1 MCPKIQAHRWARPD
15 STWEW
20 RWGCVQVKRNQL
32 RLPGR
37 VGRYDCLPDGVSGRA
52 GHSSTLGLPRSG
64 WSGAFQASVHGGHH
78 WSVSLGGSFLAPL
91 ALSCGNCPRCPLL
104 PCSQPPQGVQC
115 PALGQLEHTFKRSWL
130 QGSGRPQTQL
140 GARLSWPLLSPHLS
154 LSPTSAEM
162 GAQVGSL
169 GQLGELDPF
178 GLSHHFLKS

>member
-1 MCPKIQAHRWARPD
+1 MGRGGGWISHQGRKLVMCPKVQAHRWARPD

-91 ALSCGNCPRCPLL
+91 G
-104 PCSQPPQGVQC
+104 SQ
-115 PALGQLEHTFKRSWL
+115 LWE
-130 QGSGRPQTQL
+130 
-140 GARLSWPLLSPHLS
+140 LSPLS
-154 LSPTSAEM
+154 FAPMLPAPARGAAPCPGPTRAHIQEVLAAGVWAATDSAR
-162 GAQVGSL
+162 GKA
-169 GQLGELDPF
+169 ELA
-178 GLSHHFLKS
+178 SA

>member
-1 MCPKIQAHRWARPD
+1 MCPKVQAHRWARPD

-20 RWGCVQVKRNQL
+20 RWGGVQVKRNQL

-52 GHSSTLGLPRSG
+52 GHSSTLGLRRSG

-91 ALSCGNCPRCPLL
+91 GSQLWELSPLS
-104 PCSQPPQGVQC
+104 PAPSPSKGCSAQPW
-115 PALGQLEHTFKRSWL
+115 ANTFKRSWL
-130 QGSGRPQTQL
+130 QWSGRPQAQL
-140 GARLSWPLLSPHLS
+140 GARLNWPLLSPHLS
-154 LSPTSAEM
+154 LSPASAEM
-162 GAQVGSL
+162 GAQVGGL

-178 GLSHHFLKS
+178 GVSHHFLRS